1 MSVKYRRFG
10 RSGWE
15 ISEISFGA
23 WQLGGEWGPVD
34 DDESVATL
42 LAAYEAGVN
51 FVDTAQMYGT
61 GHSETIVGR
70 SLREWTG
77 EKIHVATK
85 AQPVAWPA
93 VTDEDPS
100 FAELYP
106 NDYLI
111 AQVEGSLRRLNV
123 DRIDVFQL
131 HCWAPDG
138 LRNLEWFETLS
149 ALKDAGKIDR
159 IGVSIRDYR
168 PDDGVDLAKSGLV
181 DSIQVIYNIFEQEPN
196 KALFAAAAASETAIV
211 ARVALDSGA
220 LSGAWTP
227 ETYAR
232 WGEGSV
238 LHTFY
243 RGERFAETLDHV
255 ERLKENRESQ
265 VAVGETTARTYDFTL
280 ACTLD
285 GTTTTYTASAAAG
298 ETATV
303 RDLAVGTSCTIVEDD
318 TFGADV
324 TFSPSS
330 TIVVSDAATPVIAVT
345 ATNTFPTES
354 TPTPTPT
361 DTPTPTPTDTPTPTP
376 TPTDTPTPTPTPTD
390 TPTPTPTPEVTPT
403 PTPTSEVTPT
413 PTPTSEVTPTPTP
426 TAPPAVTTPNPSSPP
441 LATTG
446 GSPASPALLVGAGAA
461 LFAGLAMLFIA
472 QRRRMSSEI
481 TR

>member
-1 MSVKYRRFG
+1 MTVKYRRFG
-10 RSGWE
+10 RTDWE

-70 SLREWTG
+70 SLREWSG
-77 EKIHVATK
+77 EKIHIATK

-106 NDYLI
+106 TDYLI
-111 AQVEGSLRRLNV
+111 EQVEGSLRRLNV
-123 DRIDVFQL
+123 ERIDVFQL

-138 LRNLEWFETLS
+138 LRTLEWFETLS

-168 PDDGVDLAKSGLV
+168 PADGVDLAKSGLV

-255 ERLKENRESQ
+255 ERLK
-265 VAVGETTARTYDFTL
+265 AVTGPHYGNLAEAAVRFVLDAPEVSTAILGMSTARRIYENLSYSDGARLPDGLRAQL
-280 ACTLD
+280 AD
-285 GTTTTYTASAAAG
+285 H
-298 ETATV
+298 EW
-303 RDLAVGTSCTIVEDD
+303 
-318 TFGADV
+318 
-324 TFSPSS
+324 
-330 TIVVSDAATPVIAVT
+330 
-345 ATNTFPTES
+345 
-354 TPTPTPT
+354 
-361 DTPTPTPTDTPTPTP
+361 
-376 TPTDTPTPTPTPTD
+376 
-390 TPTPTPTPEVTPT
+390 
-403 PTPTSEVTPT
+403 
-413 PTPTSEVTPTPTP
+413 
-426 TAPPAVTTPNPSSPP
+426 
-441 LATTG
+441 
-446 GSPASPALLVGAGAA
+446 
-461 LFAGLAMLFIA
+461 
-472 QRRRMSSEI
+472 RRNYYV
-481 TR
+481 